1 MSKKKDQIFNIS
13 PFDKLSEEGRS
24 YLLEKIEIISF
35 NIGEQLI
42 DEEIIPG
49 RVLIILE
56 GYARNLFRDNGKL
69 KNFKKCEFG
78 EIIGA
83 SSIMSGQPCENFSA
97 GEGLI
102 AFSLEE
108 EFWEKLY
115 ELDEQFKK
123 WCDSNLWIQEVLY
136 LLSKKI
142 EICPK
147 EIANSY
153 EAIEKIYKKLWCF
166 YVFK

>member
-1 MSKKKDQIFNIS
+1 M
-13 PFDKLSEEGRS
+13 
-24 YLLEKIEIISF
+24 LEKIEIISF

-49 RVLIILE
+49 RVLIISE

-97 GEGLI
+97 GQGLI
-102 AFSLEE
+102 AFSLD
-108 EFWEKLY
+108 FLIK
-115 ELDEQFKK
+115 
-123 WCDSNLWIQEVLY
+123 SNASGNEVSNSIFEVFTFTT
-136 LLSKKI
+136 LLL
-142 EICPK
+142 E
-147 EIANSY
+147 
-153 EAIEKIYKKLWCF
+153 
-166 YVFK
+166 